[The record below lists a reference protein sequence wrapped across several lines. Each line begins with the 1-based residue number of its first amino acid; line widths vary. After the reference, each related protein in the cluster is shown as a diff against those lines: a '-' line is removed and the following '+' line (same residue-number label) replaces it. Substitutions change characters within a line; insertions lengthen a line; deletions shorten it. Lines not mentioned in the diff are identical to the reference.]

1 MRKRTL
7 GRDLALKFLY
17 QIDITKDSVAKEL
30 DFFWEN
36 QQETELSVREFAEVL
51 IKGVAEKLAE
61 IDKKISQFADN
72 WELKRMAVVD
82 RNILRLAT
90 YELLFLPDIPPKVT
104 INEAVELAKRYGD
117 VNSGRFINGI
127 VDKIHKIECLNKKAS
142 PAKS

>member
-7 GRDLALKFLY
+7 ARDLALKFLY
-17 QIDITKDSVAKEL
+17 QIDITKDALSGEL
-30 DFFWEN
+30 EFFWQN
-36 QQETELSVREFAEVL
+36 QEDVESSVKEFAETL
-51 IKGVAEKLAE
+51 INGVAGKLND

-90 YELLFLPDIPPKVT
+90 FELLYLLDIPPKVT

-127 VDKIHKIECLNKKAS
+127 VDKIHKTECANKKS
-142 PAKS
+142 TPSTP

>member
-7 GRDLALKFLY
+7 ARDLALKFLY
-17 QIDITKDSVAKEL
+17 QIDITRDAESGEL
-30 DFFWEN
+30 EFFWQN
-36 QQETELSVREFAEVL
+36 QEEVESSVREFAETL
-51 IKGVAEKLAE
+51 IKGVAGKLDE

-90 YELLFLPDIPPKVT
+90 FELLYLSDIPPKVT

-127 VDKIHKIECLNKKAS
+127 VDKIHKTECPHKKAS

>member
-7 GRDLALKFLY
+7 ARELALKFLY
-17 QIDITKDSVAKEL
+17 QIDITKDSAQGKL

-36 QQETELSVREFAEVL
+36 QEESEVAVREFADIL
-51 IKGVAEKLAE
+51 IKGVIANLEAV
-61 IDKKISQFADN
+61 DKKIDQFADN

-90 YELLFLPDIPPKVT
+90 FELLFLADIPPKVT
-104 INEAVELAKRYGD
+104 INEAVELAKRFGD

-127 VDKIHKIECLNKKAS
+127 LDKIHKTECQHKKT
-142 PAKS
+142 